1 MSADFWTLAANI
13 SQVIACAAV
22 IIAIP
27 FAFIQIKEATRARYL
42 EALSRIF
49 EEFRSEV
56 FFKHR
61 RFVYSHKQF
70 DWSSCSEGERMRIE
84 RLINTFNRM
93 AFLVEK
99 GMIPQR
105 LILEIWS
112 GALAA
117 SWQKLEPYVRDR
129 RAATGFSDWAIQFEH
144 LANLGKEYRI
154 EVLGEKGT
162 AYKVTYPSQ
171 DVTEEPEINN

>member
-1 MSADFWTLAANI
+1 MNANFWMLAANI
-13 SQVIACAAV
+13 SQVIACIAV

-27 FAFIQIKEATRARYL
+27 FAIIQIKEATRARYL

-56 FFKHR
+56 FFKDR
-61 RFVYSHKQF
+61 RFVYSHEQF
-70 DWSSCSEGERMRIE
+70 DWNSCNKDERIRIE
-84 RLINTFNRM
+84 RLINTYNRM

-112 GALAA
+112 GALTA
-117 SWQKLEPYVRDR
+117 SWQKLESYVKDR

-144 LANLGKEYRI
+144 IANLSKKYRI
-154 EVLGEKGT
+154 KVLGEKATG
-162 AYKVTYPSQ
+162 YKVTYPSQ
-171 DVTEEPEINN
+171 DATEQL